1 MKRCAFSLH
10 HLHRCSKMCDRC
22 SEMFKDVRGRLFSL
36 PKLWYNGM
44 RGRPQGSP
52 LHGKKRPCHRT
63 CAEKRGGVSWICQS
77 ENKSACRITII
88 PPPAPISSPYARMKG
103 AASFRPSPTLF
114 DAVRVMKS
122 LSTRL
127 SRNRLGD
134 CPLWQRSYHE
144 HVIRNEDD
152 Y

>member
-1 MKRCAFSLH
+1 MMDKI
-10 HLHRCSKMCDRC
+10 
-22 SEMFKDVRGRLFSL
+22 GRRAAC
-36 PKLWYNGM
+36 PA
-44 RGRPQGSP
+44 GRRRP
-52 LHGKKRPCHRT
+52 LQRI
-63 CAEKRGGVSWICQS
+63 EGVSPWICPS
-77 ENKSACRITII
+77 ESRIDCKIMITAT
-88 PPPAPISSPYARMKG
+88 PAPISSPYARMKG

-152 Y
+152 YRQIWEYIEDNPAKWVEERYYQETPHSGADENV